1 MNIILTG
8 SLKYTI
14 TPHKLNV
21 PQICIELSVKHLL
34 SGEKNTFLC
43 YITTVEFFLRKSVV
57 AQKFEFRILPTS
69 ELY

>member
-34 SGEKNTFLC
+34 SGGKNTFLC
-43 YITTVEFFLRKSVV
+43 YITTVEFF
-57 AQKFEFRILPTS
+57 
-69 ELY
+69 